1 MKKKAKNDE
10 NAKTYFKWLKMEN
23 EKFDQA
29 EQKTVP
35 LIDTSEIEESLKDE
49 RKIKKF
55 KDSKDNDDQDKVIS
69 LKSKAQNDE
78 PKMKLEIPLDIYK
91 KGATYQLND
100 CFYDSNGEFLYRIPG
115 AVINDLTSSN

>member
-1 MKKKAKNDE
+1 MKKKAENDE

-91 KGATYQLND
+91 KGGTYQLND

-115 AVINDLTSSN
+115 AVINDLKSSN